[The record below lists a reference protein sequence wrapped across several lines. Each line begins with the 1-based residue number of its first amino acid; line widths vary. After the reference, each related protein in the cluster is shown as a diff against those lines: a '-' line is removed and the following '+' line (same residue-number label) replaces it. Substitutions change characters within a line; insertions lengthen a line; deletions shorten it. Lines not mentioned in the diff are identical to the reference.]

1 MAKTGSNK
9 NTKNKSKHSKLMG
22 RKKNKIR
29 EKEQAHKE
37 RLNALKEQ
45 IKNKE

>member
-29 EKEQAHKE
+29 EKGQAHKE